1 MEFMK
6 MREKCTS
13 IRLISLL
20 LLAFTLSLL
29 SACGP
34 TVIKGRPPFIN
45 ISDMKLQGETL
56 SASFAIS
63 NQNGE
68 EMVIDEVDITVMIND
83 SRLTRHN
90 RKLDLTIDAN
100 STEDVHVENMPDEF
114 TRSLLASLGSGELQS
129 LPFDISGRVL
139 TRKHGYLEF
148 EQTGYLYPVPGRPG
162 QFRSAVTRAKGL
174 KREELP

>member
-1 MEFMK
+1 
-6 MREKCTS
+6 MRNKDTAF
-13 IRLISLL
+13 RPVFLL
-20 LLAFTLSLL
+20 LLFFAIFLV

-63 NQNGE
+63 NQNEE
-68 EMVIDEVDITVMIND
+68 EMVIDAVDITVMIND
-83 SRLTRHN
+83 TRLTRHD
-90 RKLDLTIDAN
+90 RRLELTIDAN
-100 STEDVHVENMPDEF
+100 STEDVHVETMPDEF
-114 TRSLLASLGSGELQS
+114 TRSLLASLNSGELQS
-129 LPFDISGRVL
+129 LPFDLSGRVL

-174 KREELP
+174 KREDLP